1 MAQVDFV
8 GRDDHRWRATWTV
21 GRARGKKGGKV
32 QKQNLSLVDLTVGQ
46 TAGGTKTETLAAIE
60 DKLGLTFDQFRKSVL
75 LAQGDFADFL
85 KANADERSLLLQRL
99 TGAEI
104 YERIS
109 VAAHRKAKE
118 AKDRL
123 RELEALRA
131 SVTVLSAEEREH
143 LEAEAVAAAAEVEAH
158 GAREKVL
165 EELARQAK
173 AAGRARRRPGAARRP
188 R

>member
-1 MAQVDFV
+1 M
-8 GRDDHRWRATWTV
+8 TV
-21 GRARGKKGGKV
+21 ERTADI
-32 QKQNLSLVDLTVGQ
+32 SL
-46 TAGGTKTETLAAIE
+46 
-60 DKLGLTFDQFRKSVL
+60 FDQFRKSVL

-131 SVTVLSAEEREH
+131 SVTVLSAEERDH
-143 LEAEAVAAAAEVEAH
+143 LEAEAVAAAAEVETH
-158 GAREKVL
+158 GARERAL
-165 EELARQAK
+165 EEVARRAK
-173 AAGRARRRPGAARRP
+173 AAEESEEEARSRAAASLKAASSSG
-188 R
+188 